1 MKIHTRSKH
10 TAILLALVTMLFY
23 GCFARSAYAAV
34 AVLKVETSPEVDYAQ
49 TTFNAS
55 IIAEDVTGL
64 YGWEFVL
71 NWTAGVINCT
81 SQTLNLLIWG
91 EDNYLGPWVKPF
103 SVAANNTLGLYHQSV
118 TGSAP
123 GVPANGTFW
132 LANLTFTMIKGPYN
146 STDLVLQKAEGYTAY
161 CLLDYDAEEIPHTY
175 QQANVRIVPEFQE
188 TLLPVLMVLSASSLV
203 AAKSIR
209 KRK

>member
-1 MKIHTRSKH
+1 MATIFCVAPRLQTVR
-10 TAILLALVTMLFY
+10 ALDQTNI
-23 GCFARSAYAAV
+23 
-34 AVLKVETSPEVDYAQ
+34 KVEPQEKIFFTNTTSVGQ
-49 TTFNAS
+49 TFQISVIVENVA
-55 IIAEDVTGL
+55 GF

-71 NWTAGVINCT
+71 KWVPGLINCT

-123 GVPANGTFW
+123 GMPANGTFW

-146 STDLVLQKAEGYTAY
+146 STNLVLQKAEGYTAY

-175 QQANVRIVPEFQE
+175 QQGNVRIVPEFQE